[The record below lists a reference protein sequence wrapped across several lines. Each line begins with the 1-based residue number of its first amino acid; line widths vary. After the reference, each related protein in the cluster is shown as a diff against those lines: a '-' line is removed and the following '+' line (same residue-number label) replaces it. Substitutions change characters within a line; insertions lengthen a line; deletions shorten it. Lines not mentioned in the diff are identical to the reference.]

1 MNIALGGSGM
11 VYGMESLQIKS
22 KGILQA
28 LAKTETGKNKVI
40 EFVARGVEGMRQ
52 CLFSVPAFVREG
64 CEVHFAPELNG
75 GSWLKIP
82 SEVERLPIENVDG
95 KHFSGYVRAT
105 ACQRQAVSA
114 PQANGRRKA
123 PECFPG
129 HSQGIVPTLRD
140 ILNIS

>member
-1 MNIALGGSGM
+1 MKTEIASAAVSLFVSSQGSW
-11 VYGMESLQIKS
+11 VEHEQKLLVELPRRLKRAYIKS
-22 KGILQA
+22 REAVSSESDDDAQEI
-28 LAKTETGKNKVI
+28 I
-40 EFVARGVEGMRQ
+40 ERCRMPEFGTRKRKAEGEPLGMT
-52 CLFSVPAFVREG
+52 
-64 CEVHFAPELNG
+64 H
-75 GSWLKIP
+75 
-82 SEVERLPIENVDG
+82 
-95 KHFSGYVRAT
+95 GYVRAT